1 MYNMRTIT
9 RKTNVRQHK
18 RNTKNK
24 EANVKQHL
32 RKVVRP
38 IAGVFALKDLNWK
51 QSKKVFPL
59 MNPNGDWDGDGVK
72 NKKDCRPFDVERQ
85 HDDAQSIIDSV
96 DDNEYGE
103 YMDKE
108 FVKNTGRPLSD
119 RGLRENGIGE
129 MQEDEGGLFTT
140 PQKEL
145 EKGSWDILTGKRK

>member
-85 HDDAQSIIDSV
+85 HDEAQDLIDSAE
-96 DDNEYGE
+96 DEEEKINPL
-103 YMDKE
+103 DKFE
-108 FVKNTGRPLSD
+108 PKGKWHF
-119 RGLRENGIGE
+119 ENGGE
-129 MQEDEGGLFTT
+129 IVTEEEPEDDGGLFVT
-140 PQKEL
+140 PQEEL
-145 EKGSWDILTGKRK
+145 SKSSWDILTRRRRR

>member
-85 HDDAQSIIDSV
+85 HVIMKGLPE
-96 DDNEYGE
+96 EYYEGE
-103 YMDKE
+103 D
-108 FVKNTGRPLSD
+108 
-119 RGLRENGIGE
+119 
-129 MQEDEGGLFTT
+129 
-140 PQKEL
+140 L
-145 EKGSWDILTGKRK
+145 EKMRREALIRKAIYDSEEETKRYEQEQADANISDILARQRRRR